1 MQQYTNLSLKY
12 GHILQKVAT
21 TEKINLR
28 KIKILNNLAIK

>member
-12 GHILQKVAT
+12 GNILQKVAT
-21 TEKINLR
+21 TKKINLR